1 MQRPWGRTMLEE
13 QPGGL
18 CGQNRVSDGEN
29 SRRGGERGLG
39 QVVQGLVSQGEVMG
53 SYSEGGGSPGRQRRV
68 IT

>member
-39 QVVQGLVSQGEVMG
+39 QVVQGLQATRRTRAFTPREV
-53 SYSEGGGSPGRQRRV
+53 
-68 IT
+68 